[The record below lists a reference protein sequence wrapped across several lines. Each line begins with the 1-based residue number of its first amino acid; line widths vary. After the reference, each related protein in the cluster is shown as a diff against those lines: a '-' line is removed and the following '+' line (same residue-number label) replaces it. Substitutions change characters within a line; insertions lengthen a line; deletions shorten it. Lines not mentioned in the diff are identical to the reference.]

1 MIPTTVLPGDGA
13 LEAEL
18 LRHVLDAVSHDLGG
32 LSSALALRADV
43 MERALPSV
51 SATACSRIAAEL
63 RVLGGQLRAISAPQ
77 GAETLSPIRT
87 GSLEHWFATVSR
99 FGQPLL
105 RRGVALRGTVEDASI
120 GSLAAHELTYVMLAI
135 LHAIRDRAPILLTEI
150 RVSSTHAERTVSI
163 WIALRDGAQQSLP
176 LTDAVQSRW
185 WAWAVDRATRARI
198 DMRVDGDRVALCV
211 GLENSAVA

>member
-1 MIPTTVLPGDGA
+1 MIPSTGMPGEGA

-43 MERALPSV
+43 MERTLPSA
-51 SATACSRIAAEL
+51 SATACSRIATEL
-63 RVLGGQLRAISAPQ
+63 RVLGAQLRAISGPQ
-77 GAETLSPIRT
+77 GAETLSPTRT
-87 GSLEHWFATVSR
+87 GSLELWFAMVSR

-105 RRGVALRGTVEDASI
+105 RRGVALRGAVDDVTI
-120 GSLAAHELTYVMLAI
+120 GSLAAHELTFVMLGL
-135 LHAIRDRAPILLTEI
+135 LHAIRDRASMLHTEI
-150 RVSSTHAERTVSI
+150 RVSSTLAEHTVSI

-176 LTDAVQSRW
+176 LTDAAQSRW
-185 WAWAVDRATRARI
+185 WAWAVDRATRARV